1 MAIAIVLVM
10 RLVVPL
16 SIFRWPLVGGILAI
30 IADTVDILFFQWLG
44 FPSIGYHELDK
55 LLDTYYL
62 AIEVIVAQRWTTLP
76 RATATGLFI
85 YRATGVAL
93 FEFTHDRTMLLI
105 FPNLFEFYFLFHA
118 ARLRYARIPDLRFQP
133 DLCGTRRLA
142 HPEDVPGIQPPLR
155 TLPRPRRRP
164 CDHRE
169 HRTVRR
175 PHTSGLTWF
184 SCDHVVAVSPPSALA
199 RQ

>member
-1 MAIAIVLVM
+1 LAIAIVLVM

-118 ARLRYARIPDLRFQP
+118 ARLRYARIPDLRFNQTFAVLGVLLIP
-133 DLCGTRRLA
+133 KMFQEYSLHYARFLDHADALVIM
-142 HPEDVPGIQPPLR
+142 ENIVQSVVR
-155 TLPRPRRRP
+155 TLR
-164 CDHRE
+164 
-169 HRTVRR
+169 V
-175 PHTSGLTWF
+175 
-184 SCDHVVAVSPPSALA
+184 
-199 RQ
+199 